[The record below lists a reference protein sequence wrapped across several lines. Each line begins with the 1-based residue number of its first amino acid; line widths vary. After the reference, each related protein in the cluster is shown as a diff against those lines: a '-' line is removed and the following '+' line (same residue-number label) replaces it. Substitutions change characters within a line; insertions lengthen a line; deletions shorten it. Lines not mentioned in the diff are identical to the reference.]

1 MADAMYD
8 LARQKF
14 LRGELAWQTNTF
26 KARLIDT
33 GQYTYS
39 SAHTSVNNLAGVIAT
54 SSALTTKT
62 TTNGYADCDDIT
74 FTAVAS
80 IGSAVEAMVVYHEDA
95 TSASST
101 LVLYIDSAAQ
111 FPVTP
116 NGGDIIAVI
125 NASGLFR
132 I

>member
-39 SAHTSVNNLAGVIAT
+39 SAHTSVNNLAGVIHT
-54 SSALTTKT
+54 SAPLTSKT

>member
-14 LRGELAWQTNTF
+14 LGGELDWDTQTF

-33 GQYTYS
+33 GAYTYS
-39 SAHTSVNNLAGVIAT
+39 SAHTSVNNLAGIVHT
-54 SSALTTKT
+54 SAALTSMTKA
-62 TTNGYADCDDIT
+62 NGYADCADIT
-74 FTAVAS
+74 FTAATGVT
-80 IGSAVEAMVVYHEDA
+80 VEAMVIYHEDG

-101 LVLYIDSAAQ
+101 LVVYIDSAAQ

-116 NGGDIIAVI
+116 NGGDIVAVI

>member
-14 LRGELAWQTNTF
+14 LGGELDWDTNTF

-33 GQYTYS
+33 GAYTYS
-39 SAHTSVNNLAGVIAT
+39 SAHTSVNDLAGIVHT
-54 SSALTTKT
+54 SAAITSPTK
-62 TTNGYADCDDIT
+62 TNGYADCADIT
-74 FTAVAS
+74 FTAVSGAT
-80 IGSAVEAMVVYHEDA
+80 VEAMVVYHEDA

-101 LVLYIDSAAQ
+101 LVVYIDSAAQ

-116 NGGDIIAVI
+116 NSGDIIAVI